1 MKQDYESIKS
11 KILKLHALAERGEQ
25 GEAINARKL
34 LDKLLKTYGLTLDEV
49 LGNEQIKKL
58 RVFKITREWHEELL
72 HQCYYK
78 VLNVGKVSFRRGKGL
93 IAYELT
99 DYEYAEL
106 SSLFDWHKKQLNQEL
121 KRLIIDYVDAY
132 IVRHDIQNNNDDD
145 DDGQDDKYI
154 SPEER
159 ARLLRVFELS
169 HFVEE
174 SSYHKMIE

>member
-1 MKQDYESIKS
+1 M
-11 KILKLHALAERGEQ
+11 
-25 GEAINARKL
+25 